1 MGLLGQR
8 ILSLDLSSPLDVGDL
23 FAIQVY
29 QHGATTI
36 RTVDDDG
43 SAADLTITADGAT
56 KIQIFD
62 GSEADSFH
70 INIDGAT
77 NQMASFY
84 GEVDNY
90 SIFRLYE
97 MGGASTT
104 DYAEI
109 NVSEH
114 GATTIS
120 TVDGAATAADLTLDV
135 DGNIEL
141 NADGGTIAFKDA
153 SASIGSLSTTKF
165 LCRVPIYIREQ
176 ADASSDSVGTGQLWV
191 HDTTPN
197 ELCFTDDA
205 GTDII
210 GVGKYHY
217 ETKYIGYVATATGV
231 YIPMTGYVFEQTSTS
246 GKNEFL
252 SFLAPYNATIQK
264 IAFRSEIAQS
274 GDISCRIFESS
285 DGTEVPGT
293 QIFRNET
300 AVDIADDTYQELD
313 MTSPGVGSDYSP
325 LTKGKIYMIFIN
337 TPSASYD
344 TNVTIVFKW
353 DITS

>member
-1 MGLLGQR
+1 MN
-8 ILSLDLSSPLDVGDL
+8 I
-23 FAIQVY
+23 
-29 QHGATTI
+29 
-36 RTVDDDG
+36 
-43 SAADLTITADGAT
+43 
-56 KIQIFD
+56 KIIDNFLNNTDFRNLKNNIFD
-62 GSEADSFH
+62 QDKESVFPWFLQSFKV
-70 INIDGAT
+70 NKQD
-77 NQMASFY
+77 NQMQFTHVFY
-84 GEVDNY
+84 YNNSINSNY
-90 SIFRLYE
+90 F
-97 MGGASTT
+97 
-104 DYAEI
+104 
-109 NVSEH
+109 N
-114 GATTIS
+114 
-120 TVDGAATAADLTLDV
+120 TLQPIL
-135 DGNIEL
+135 NKNRKL

-274 GDISCRIFESS
+274 GDISCRIFEEIS
-285 DGTEVPGT
+285 
-293 QIFRNET
+293 N
-300 AVDIADDTYQELD
+300 
-313 MTSPGVGSDYSP
+313 
-325 LTKGKIYMIFIN
+325 
-337 TPSASYD
+337 
-344 TNVTIVFKW
+344 
-353 DITS
+353 